1 MGHAAVK
8 PSQPV
13 KCLHSMDHGISTAM
27 HADFTARYRAIRR
40 VVTGSGSLA
49 VLHIG
54 DEQTGLAVG
63 DSRDAHATLTMAI
76 GAQRTARE
84 FFKRPVPTP
93 LELENA
99 IATVEDEVMRAR
111 TLVQARPALYTSD
124 PAIRAIAVLSGV
136 TEGAAMELSI
146 AALERSFDR
155 LTSVALGR
163 PASHEGLP
171 EDKAFAATLLILRE
185 LMHHLQFAAIHYVDL
200 PQ

>member
-1 MGHAAVK
+1 ME
-8 PSQPV
+8 PSAPDV
-13 KCLHSMDHGISTAM
+13 DC
-27 HADFTARYRAIRR
+27 TARYRAIRS
-40 VVTGSGSLA
+40 VVTGSASLA

-54 DEQTGLAVG
+54 DEQTVLAVG
-63 DSRDAHATLTMAI
+63 DSLDAPATLTMAI

-84 FFKRPVPTP
+84 FFKRVVPNP

-111 TLVQARPALYTSD
+111 TLVQGRPRLYTMD
-124 PAIRAIAVLSGV
+124 PAIRTIAKVSGV

-146 AALERSFDR
+146 DALERSFDR

-171 EDKAFAATLLILRE
+171 DDKAFAATLLILRE

-200 PQ
+200 PDQA

>member
-1 MGHAAVK
+1 MN
-8 PSQPV
+8 PSASDV
-13 KCLHSMDHGISTAM
+13 DVS
-27 HADFTARYRAIRR
+27 ARYRAIRSAA
-40 VVTGSGSLA
+40 TGTGNLA

-54 DEQTGLAVG
+54 EEQTILAVG
-63 DSRDAHATLTMAI
+63 DGLDTPTTLTMAM
-76 GAQRTARE
+76 GAQRTARA
-84 FFKRPVPTP
+84 FFKRTVPSP

-99 IATVEDEVMRAR
+99 IAMVEDEVMRAR
-111 TLVQARPALYTSD
+111 TLVQSRPRLYTTD
-124 PAIRAIAVLSGV
+124 PAIRTIAVLSGV

-146 AALERSFDR
+146 EALERSFDR

-200 PQ
+200 PDQA

>member
-1 MGHAAVK
+1 ME
-8 PSQPV
+8 PSASDV
-13 KCLHSMDHGISTAM
+13 DVN
-27 HADFTARYRAIRR
+27 ARYGAIRS
-40 VVTGSGSLA
+40 VATGSGSLA

-63 DSRDAHATLTMAI
+63 DSLDAPATLTMAI

-84 FFKRPVPTP
+84 FFKRAVPTP

-111 TLVQARPALYTSD
+111 ALVQARPRLYTMD
-124 PAIRAIAVLSGV
+124 PAIRSIAIVSGV

-146 AALERSFDR
+146 EALERSFDR

-185 LMHHLQFAAIHYVDL
+185 LMHHLQFAAIHYVDR
-200 PQ
+200 PDQA

>member
-1 MGHAAVK
+1 MK
-8 PSQPV
+8 PSA
-13 KCLHSMDHGISTAM
+13 S
-27 HADFTARYRAIRR
+27 DFDVRACYGAICS
-40 VVTGSGSLA
+40 VATGTGSLA
-49 VLHIG
+49 ILHIG
-54 DEQTGLAVG
+54 EEQTILAVG
-63 DSRDAHATLTMAI
+63 DGPDAPASLTMAI

-84 FFKRPVPTP
+84 FFKRATPSP

-111 TLVQARPALYTSD
+111 ALVQARPALYTTD

-146 AALERSFDR
+146 DALERTFDR
-155 LTSVALGR
+155 LTAVALGR

-185 LMHHLQFAAIHYVDL
+185 LMHHLQFEAIHYVDL
-200 PQ
+200 PDQA